1 MQSDK
6 ICERLENV
14 MHFAGFLNTNINP
27 GRQPQMA
34 NYGLMDQIAA
44 LKWVTENIQ
53 QFGGNPQAVTLLG
66 HNRGAAYI
74 HYLMQSPAVVPGT
87 LKHEFLSQIT
97 WDALLKIRDTVDYL
111 FNAQGTKYFFKQKK
125 NPGNNLLP
133 DSLSSITPN
142 CINKCQVQQS
152 N

>member
-111 FNAQGTKYFFKQKK
+111 FKARGTNLALKP
-125 NPGNNLLP
+125 PGNNLLP

-142 CINKCQVQQS
+142 CIKKCQVQQ
-152 N
+152 